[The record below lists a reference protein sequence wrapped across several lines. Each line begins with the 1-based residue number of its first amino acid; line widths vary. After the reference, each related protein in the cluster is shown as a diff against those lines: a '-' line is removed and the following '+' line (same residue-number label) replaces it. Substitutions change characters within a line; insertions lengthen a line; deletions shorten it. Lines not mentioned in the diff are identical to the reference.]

1 MKDFEENTWRKALGS
16 PSPAALCSE
25 APPGSPP
32 SLVEMVWVTASPSC
46 LEVPRHVFG
55 GNEIWGWVLLE
66 D

>member
-1 MKDFEENTWRKALGS
+1 MEEGS
-16 PSPAALCSE
+16 GQSQPALCSE